1 MKIKDLSYSIQHRKR
16 TLTRLCVLSTI
27 FILTFSVLGLVTH
40 TARAASPPA
49 FTFTNYEIAR
59 SWDQSFAGVS
69 CPNPGTNCWN
79 WNGEPNLATA
89 RDGTIY
95 AVSENTAFNHPSE
108 CPTIAAQL
116 LYTCGGTGAWKS
128 TDRGN
133 HFTTLTSPNTNF
145 IAGNPITLWGGDTH
159 VAVAPAKNLNGQYN
173 VYVVSLEAAGS
184 GLVGVGESTSQDG
197 GQTWSNNGVVQF
209 TNPIANPLVEDR
221 PWVAAYGST
230 KVCVSV
236 HEGAVIGDVWC
247 SYNSGLTFS
256 QVASALDGTHA
267 WLTAETSI
275 PGAIHIDPNT
285 GYMYVPFSGL
295 ASATE
300 AANPVEVAC
309 GSTTGITC
317 PYLLHAVYMAVST
330 NGGLTFTD
338 HTVYVNP
345 NNQVNY
351 GENFIAMAADSAGN
365 LYEIYSDGVS
375 LYYSYSTD
383 IGQTWHGPIQVNQ
396 APSTWAIEPWAT
408 AGDPGKLDIVWY
420 GTNGCGAGVTDVNHC
435 AQSANWH
442 VFFAQNLNVF
452 SNPTGFA
459 QAQVTGTNHMGP
471 VCLLGGGCQS
481 YRGLFD
487 DFGVTADPSTGM
499 ATIVYDNDMYTPNDS
514 RNLPNPDCT
523 SQYTTPS
530 DPAQQNCVHTDI
542 AHQTSGQGVSHP
554 PCRESDGQGEFQG
567 TNGHGQLSFDRD
579 GCIDGD
585 RDSIDSSNRG
595 DGKDFHSTEI
605 DSAQYDDTAHTMT
618 VVGLG
623 TVNGLPVIFTFVATE
638 TGTGTPGLVSFVFSD
653 GYTNTGPL
661 TSGSIILH

>member
-1 MKIKDLSYSIQHRKR
+1 
-16 TLTRLCVLSTI
+16 
-27 FILTFSVLGLVTH
+27 
-40 TARAASPPA
+40 
-49 FTFTNYEIAR
+49 
-59 SWDQSFAGVS
+59 
-69 CPNPGTNCWN
+69 
-79 WNGEPNLATA
+79 
-89 RDGTIY
+89 
-95 AVSENTAFNHPSE
+95 
-108 CPTIAAQL
+108 
-116 LYTCGGTGAWKS
+116 
-128 TDRGN
+128 
-133 HFTTLTSPNTNF
+133 
-145 IAGNPITLWGGDTH
+145 
-159 VAVAPAKNLNGQYN
+159 
-173 VYVVSLEAAGS
+173 
-184 GLVGVGESTSQDG
+184 
-197 GQTWSNNGVVQF
+197 
-209 TNPIANPLVEDR
+209 
-221 PWVAAYGST
+221 
-230 KVCVSV
+230 
-236 HEGAVIGDVWC
+236 
-247 SYNSGLTFS
+247 
-256 QVASALDGTHA
+256 VASALDGTHV

-351 GENFIAMAADSAGN
+351 GENFIAMAADNAGN
-365 LYEIYSDGVS
+365 LYEIYSDGVN

-383 IGQTWHGPIQVNQ
+383 IGETWHGSIQVNQ
-396 APSTWAIEPWAT
+396 APSTWAIEPTAT

-523 SQYTTPS
+523 SQYTNPN
-530 DPAQQNCVHTDI
+530 DPAQQNCVHTNI
-542 AHQTSGQGVSHP
+542 AHQTSGQTISHP
-554 PCRESDGQGEFQG
+554 PCRESDGQGDFQG
-567 TNGHGQLSFDRD
+567 TNGHGNFSFDRD

-595 DGKDFHSTEI
+595 DGRDFHSTEI

-638 TGTGTPGLVSFVFSD
+638 TGTATPGVASFVFTD